1 MEGKG
6 EENGNKGR
14 REGKGLCMSL
24 VSMGGISLIRVL
36 SMIILKKKKKT
47 SFNHR
52 VVTLVAYKLERKF
65 TLVWKT

>member
-36 SMIILKKKKKT
+36 SMIILKKKKKQVLTTEWLPWLHT
-47 SFNHR
+47 SWR
-52 VVTLVAYKLERKF
+52 ESLL
-65 TLVWKT
+65 